1 MNIAVYPGTFDP
13 ITNGHLDVINRAA
26 ALYDNVV
33 LGISEKSSKTL
44 AFDINERLS
53 MVKEAVSD
61 NPKIIVE
68 SFDSLVVKFARK
80 HKACAIIRGLRAVSD
95 FEHEF
100 QMAQLNKKL
109 AAEIETLFIMASPEH
124 AYLSSSAVK
133 EIAEFG
139 GDVSGL
145 VPQSVELKLKS
156 RYSNKSQES
165 EVGSRE

>member
-13 ITNGHLDVINRAA
+13 ITNGHVDIINRAA
-26 ALYDNVV
+26 ALYDQVV
-33 LGISEKSSKTL
+33 LGIAKDSSKTL
-44 AFDINERLS
+44 AFNKEERLS
-53 MVKEAVSD
+53 MVKEVVAGNS
-61 NPKIIVE
+61 KIIVE

-80 HKACAIIRGLRAVSD
+80 HQARAIVRGLRAVSD

-109 AAEIETLFIMASPEH
+109 APEIETLFIMASPEY

-139 GDVSGL
+139 GDISNL
-145 VPQSVELKLKS
+145 VPQAVELKIKS
-156 RYSNKSQES
+156 RYS
-165 EVGSRE
+165 